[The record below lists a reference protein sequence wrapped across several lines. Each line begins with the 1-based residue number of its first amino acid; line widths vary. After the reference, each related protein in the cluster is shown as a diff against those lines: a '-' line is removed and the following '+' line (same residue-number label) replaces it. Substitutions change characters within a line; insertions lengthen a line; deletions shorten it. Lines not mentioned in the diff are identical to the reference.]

1 MTEIIDAPA
10 APAVEDTAAVTATT
24 TAAPAEAEA
33 EAAPAPAPAAE
44 PSAAPE
50 KPEVPEPQNEL
61 TKKFT
66 EEEWTALK
74 EFKVRAS
81 PDPDYAV
88 YV

>member
-10 APAVEDTAAVTATT
+10 VPAVEDTTAASATT
-24 TAAPAEAEA
+24 TAAPAEA

-66 EEEWTALK
+66 EEEWAALK
-74 EFKVRAS
+74 EFKVCAI
-81 PDPDYAV
+81 PDPDHAV
-88 YV
+88 CV

>member
-10 APAVEDTAAVTATT
+10 APAVEDTAAATPTT
-24 TAAPAEAEA
+24 TAAPAEA

-74 EFKVRAS
+74 EFKVCAA
-81 PDPDYAV
+81 PDPDHAV